1 MMPVL
6 LRPAPWDHSGCPCIA
21 TLARERYAP
30 GLLFVLRQAQAS
42 SDSGAGSGDAPVAC
56 AVALAGV
63 TVAAATGSA
72 SRVDS
77 TGSAAEAAATLLART
92 AALMVEEAVAEAGKR
107 RGPLLDSVVE

>member
-6 LRPAPWDHSGCPCIA
+6 LRWDHSWCPCIA

-42 SDSGAGSGDAPVAC
+42 SDSGAGSGDAPVAF
-56 AVALAGV
+56 LAGV
-63 TVAAATGSA
+63 TVAAASDCAILVESTGTGS
-72 SRVDS
+72 
-77 TGSAAEAAATLLART
+77 EAAATLLART